1 MTIKDYTNEEQQY
14 MQYIEDKAYIDPNKE
29 VKYPPIAISMG
40 NFMAGKEVYPIPI
53 GTYGNFSFIA
63 APPKSKKT
71 FFVSLLSAVYLK
83 GQLDSHAKGMI
94 GHRKGRCLVHFDTEQ
109 GRFHAQKVFRR
120 VLDMTGLSDECYH
133 TFGLRT
139 LNNRDR
145 LNFIEYFLY
154 HKVQDAGLV
163 VIDGIADLV
172 SDVNN
177 LDESS
182 MVIQKLMKWTEELNC
197 HIVTVIHSNYGTEK
211 PTGHLGSYLEKKA
224 ETQIQLEL
232 NTVNDEMVTVKCRR
246 SRGFP
251 FEKFSF
257 KINKQGH
264 PEIVDDL
271 YNIIE
276 DSNINA
282 TKAYV

>member
-1 MTIKDYTNEEQQY
+1 
-14 MQYIEDKAYIDPNKE
+14 
-29 VKYPPIAISMG
+29 
-40 NFMAGKEVYPIPI
+40 
-53 GTYGNFSFIA
+53 
-63 APPKSKKT
+63 
-71 FFVSLLSAVYLK
+71 
-83 GQLDSHAKGMI
+83 
-94 GHRKGRCLVHFDTEQ
+94 
-109 GRFHAQKVFRR
+109 
-120 VLDMTGLSDECYH
+120 MTGMSDECYH

-154 HKVQDAGLV
+154 NKVQDAGLV

-251 FEKFSF
+251 FDSFSF
-257 KINKQGH
+257 KINKQGQ
-264 PEIVDDL
+264 PTIVDDL
-271 YNIIE
+271 YEVIEENNI
-276 DSNINA
+276 DA

>member
-40 NFMAGKEVYPIPI
+40 NFRAGKDVYPIPI

-83 GQLDSHAKGMI
+83 GKLDSHAKGMI
-94 GHRKGRCLVHFDTEQ
+94 GHRNDRC
-109 GRFHAQKVFRR
+109 
-120 VLDMTGLSDECYH
+120 LSDECYH

-139 LNNRDR
+139 LNNKDR
-145 LNFIEYFLY
+145 LKFIEYFLY

-182 MVIQKLMKWTEELNC
+182 MVIQKLMKWTEELDC
-197 HIVTVIHSNYGTEK
+197 HIVTVIHSNYGSEK

-251 FEKFSF
+251 FDKFSF

-264 PEIVDDL
+264 PEMVDDL
-271 YNIIE
+271 YDIIE
-276 DSNINA
+276 DNNINA
-282 TKAYV
+282 TKTYV

>member
-40 NFMAGKEVYPIPI
+40 NFRAGKEVYPIPI

-71 FFVSLLSAVYLK
+71 FFVTLLSAVYLK
-83 GQLDSHAKGMI
+83 GQLDVYAKGMI

-109 GRFHAQKVFRR
+109 GRFHAHKVFKR
-120 VLDMTGLSDECYH
+120 VVDMTGLDNECYH

-139 LNNRDR
+139 LSNKDR
-145 LNFIEYFLY
+145 LKFIEYYLY
-154 HKVQDAGLV
+154 HKVQDVGLV

-182 MVIQKLMKWTEELNC
+182 IVVQKLMQWTEELDC
-197 HIVTVIHSNYGTEK
+197 HIITVIHSNYGTEK
-211 PTGHLGSYLEKKA
+211 PTGHLGSLLEKKT

-251 FEKFSF
+251 FDKFSF
-257 KINKQGH
+257 KINKQSY
-264 PEIVDDL
+264 PEVVDDL
-271 YNIIE
+271 YEVIEETNI
-276 DSNINA
+276 DA
-282 TKAYV
+282 TKTYV

>member
-40 NFMAGKEVYPIPI
+40 NFRAGSEIYPIPI
-53 GTYGNFSFIA
+53 GTYGNFSFIS

-83 GQLDSHAKGMI
+83 GQLDSHAKGML
-94 GHRKGRCLVHFDTEQ
+94 GHRDGRCLVHFDTEQ
-109 GRFHAQKVFRR
+109 GRFHAHKVFRR
-120 VLDMTGLSDECYH
+120 VLDMTGMSDECYH

-154 HKVQDAGLV
+154 NKVQDAGLV

-251 FEKFSF
+251 FDSFSF
-257 KINKQGH
+257 KINKQGQ
-264 PEIVDDL
+264 PTIVDDL
-271 YNIIE
+271 YEVIEENNI
-276 DSNINA
+276 DANK
-282 TKAYV
+282 TYV

>member
-40 NFMAGKEVYPIPI
+40 NFRAGSEVYPIPI

-83 GQLDSHAKGMI
+83 GKLDSHAKGMI
-94 GHRKGRCLVHFDTEQ
+94 GHRNDRCLVHFDTEQ

-139 LNNRDR
+139 LNNKDR
-145 LNFIEYFLY
+145 LKFIEYFLY

-197 HIVTVIHSNYGTEK
+197 HIVTVIHSNYGSEK

-251 FEKFSF
+251 FDKFSF
-257 KINKQGH
+257 KINKQSH

-271 YNIIE
+271 YDIIE
-276 DSNINA
+276 DNNINA
-282 TKAYV
+282 TKTYV

>member
-1 MTIKDYTNEEQQY
+1 

-251 FEKFSF
+251 FDKFSF

>member
-14 MQYIEDKAYIDPNKE
+14 MQYIEDKAYIDPNKQVE
-29 VKYPPIAISMG
+29 YPPVAISMG
-40 NFMAGKEVYPIPI
+40 NFMAGREIYPIPI
-53 GTYGNFSFIA
+53 GTYGNFSFVA

-83 GQLDSHAKGMI
+83 DKLDSHAKGMI
-94 GHRKGRCLVHFDTEQ
+94 GHRDGRCLVHFDTEQ
-109 GRFHAQKVFRR
+109 GRFHAHKVFRR
-120 VLDMTGLSDECYH
+120 VLDMTGMSDECYH

-139 LNNRDR
+139 LNNKDR
-145 LNFIEYFLY
+145 LKFIEYFLY
-154 HKVQDAGLV
+154 NKVQDAGLV

-177 LDESS
+177 LDESN
-182 MVIQKLMKWTEELNC
+182 MVIQKFMQWTEELNC
-197 HIVTVIHSNYGTEK
+197 HIITVIHSNYGTEK

-232 NTVNDEMVTVKCRR
+232 NTVNEDMVTVKCRR

-257 KINKQGH
+257 RINRQGH

-271 YNIIE
+271 YEIIE
-276 DSNINA
+276 ESNIDA
-282 TKAYV
+282 TKTYV

>member
-29 VKYPPIAISMG
+29 VKYPPVAISMG
-40 NFMAGKEVYPIPI
+40 NFRAGSEVYPIPI

-83 GQLDSHAKGMI
+83 GQLDSYAKGML
-94 GHRKGRCLVHFDTEQ
+94 GHRNDRCLVHFDTEQ
-109 GRFHAQKVFRR
+109 GRFHAHKVFRR
-120 VLDMTGLSDECYH
+120 VVDMTGMDNECYH

-139 LNNRDR
+139 LNNKDR
-145 LNFIEYFLY
+145 LKFIEYFLY

-177 LDESS
+177 LDESN
-182 MVIQKLMKWTEELNC
+182 MVIQKLMQWTEELDC
-197 HIVTVIHSNYGTEK
+197 HIVTVIHSNYGSEK

-251 FEKFSF
+251 FDKFSF

-271 YNIIE
+271 YEIVEENNI
-276 DSNINA
+276 DA
-282 TKAYV
+282 TKTYV

>member
-40 NFMAGKEVYPIPI
+40 NFRVGSEVYPIPI
-53 GTYGNFSFIA
+53 GTYGNFSFIS

-83 GQLDSHAKGMI
+83 GKLDSHAKGMI
-94 GHRKGRCLVHFDTEQ
+94 GHRNDRCLVHFDTEQ

-139 LNNRDR
+139 LNNKDR
-145 LNFIEYFLY
+145 LKFIEYFLY

-251 FEKFSF
+251 FDKFSF
-257 KINKQGH
+257 KINKQSH

-271 YNIIE
+271 YDIIE
-276 DSNINA
+276 DNNINA
-282 TKAYV
+282 TKTYV

>member
-1 MTIKDYTNEEQQY
+1 

-83 GQLDSHAKGMI
+83 GQLDSHAKGML

-109 GRFHAQKVFRR
+109 GRFHAHKVFRR

-139 LNNRDR
+139 LNNKDR
-145 LNFIEYFLY
+145 LKFIEYFLY

-182 MVIQKLMKWTEELNC
+182 VVIQKLMQWTEELNC
-197 HIVTVIHSNYGTEK
+197 HIVTVIHSNYGSDK

-224 ETQIQLEL
+224 ETQMQLEL
-232 NTVNDEMVTVKCRR
+232 NTVNNEMVTVKCRR

-251 FEKFSF
+251 FDKFSF

-271 YNIIE
+271 YDIIE
-276 DSNINA
+276 ESNIDA